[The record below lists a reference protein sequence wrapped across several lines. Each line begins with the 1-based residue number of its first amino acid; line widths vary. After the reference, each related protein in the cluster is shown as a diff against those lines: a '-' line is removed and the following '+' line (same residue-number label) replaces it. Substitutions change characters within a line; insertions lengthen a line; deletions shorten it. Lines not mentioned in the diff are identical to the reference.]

1 MNYLGEVYYLL
12 KSGTLSKSSNSLV
25 LKNENEN
32 IEIPLEAVDRLMIF
46 GNVTFTTPALSL
58 LSENSIPT
66 ILFSERGWYITSIQ
80 PENHLQSGTVLAK
93 QLEHHLNHDKRMYVA
108 RKIVL
113 GAAKNMRKITVRLGN
128 EKSPLMETQINS
140 ARNIQELMGVE
151 GNIHIK
157 YPEILDAK
165 LPEKFKISS
174 RTRRPPGNYTNS
186 MMSYLYS
193 VLYGIVASEIFGTHL
208 SPSISF
214 LHELSERRSSLAL
227 DIAEIFRPIFCDRT
241 ILRLVN
247 LKIMEE
253 SDFVSDNG
261 VFMNERGKRKLL
273 QEFDRKL
280 QETTY
285 VQSLRRKVSNR
296 RLIRL
301 ELYKFE
307 RHILGDAEYKPFVS
321 KV

>member
-1 MNYLGEVYYLL
+1 MGEVYYLL

-25 LKNENEN
+25 LKNENEHV
-32 IEIPLEAVDRLMIF
+32 EIPLEAVDRLMIF

-58 LSENSIPT
+58 LSENSIPI

-93 QLEHHLNHDKRMYVA
+93 QIEHQLNHEKRMYLA

-113 GAAKNMRKITVRLGN
+113 GASKNMRKITVRLGN

-140 ARNIQELMGVE
+140 AKNIQELMGVE

-157 YPEILDAK
+157 YLEILDHK
-165 LPEKFKISS
+165 LPAKFKINS
-174 RTRRPPGNYTNS
+174 RTRRPPENYTNS

-247 LKIMEE
+247 LKIMDEN
-253 SDFVSDNG
+253 DFVSDG
-261 VFMNERGKRKLL
+261 AVFMNEKGKRKLL

-296 RLIRL
+296 GLIRL
-301 ELYKFE
+301 ELYKLE
-307 RHILGDAEYKPFVS
+307 RHVLGDTEYKPYVS

>member
-1 MNYLGEVYYLL
+1 MGEVYYLL

-25 LKNENEN
+25 LKNENEH

-58 LSENSIPT
+58 LSENSIPA

-80 PENHLQSGTVLAK
+80 PENHLQSGTVLARQIEH
-93 QLEHHLNHDKRMYVA
+93 QLNYEKRMYVA

-140 ARNIQELMGVE
+140 AKTIQELMGVE

-157 YPEILDAK
+157 YLEILDQK
-165 LPEKFKISS
+165 LPAKFKINS
-174 RTRRPPGNYTNS
+174 RTRRPPENYINS

-193 VLYGIVASEIFGTHL
+193 VLYGITASEIFGTHL

-247 LKIMEE
+247 LKIMDEN
-253 SDFVSDNG
+253 DFVTDNG
-261 VFMNERGKRKLL
+261 IFMNETGKRKLL

-296 RLIRL
+296 GLIRL
-301 ELYKFE
+301 ELYKLE
-307 RHILGDAEYKPFVS
+307 RHILGDTEYNPYVA